1 MRTTTTTRAKR
12 STLILLALLASLG
25 LMAGCGSSD
34 SGSDG
39 ASNGASDETTTIE
52 EGEATVEVSIVEIET
67 TTTSA
72 PAETTT
78 TDQAT
83 TTTTAA
89 PKAVIGKI
97 QFATRLEANGTPI
110 DPTDTF
116 STDEDVIYASVLMTS
131 LPKGTTV
138 QGGFSVDGAA
148 LSDNSQDAPAD
159 YTEVYVQF
167 ALRSGGTFEP
177 GTYSFDV
184 SAGDEKAETVTFTVS

>member
-1 MRTTTTTRAKR
+1 MSTTTTTGARR
-12 STLILLALLASLG
+12 SALILLALLASLG
-25 LMAGCGSSD
+25 FMAGCGSSD

-39 ASNGASDETTTIE
+39 TSDEATTIE
-52 EGEATVEVSIVEIET
+52 EGEASVEVSIVEIET

-72 PAETTT
+72 PAETAT
-78 TDQAT
+78 TDEATT

-97 QFATRLEANGTPI
+97 QFATSVEANGAPI

-116 STDEDVIYASVLMTS
+116 GTDEDVIYASVLMTS

-148 LSDNSQDAPAD
+148 LTDNSENAPAD
-159 YTEVYVQF
+159 YTEVYVKF
-167 ALRSGGTFEP
+167 ALRSDGTFEP

-184 SAGDEKAETVTFTVS
+184 SAGDEKAETVTFTVG